1 MAANVF
7 PKVSVTF
14 RNLSVC
20 FATEDWA
27 ILTESDRNMY
37 KDAIQEI
44 YRTLLSM
51 GHRIMNPNILMY
63 TEETENCGATK
74 KRKSNADIPKLHN
87 AVQAPDILLLVEH
100 EKTVGVLPYREKRG
114 AGNMKSMMLSTE
126 EKQDQSSLSHSTCES
141 TNIQETAAPALSIFP
156 LPIKK
161 EEEEVYPVFP
171 CPSRRGFTEKDA
183 SPASSRVTREEKST
197 STHSVKQ
204 RASILNKPTKNN
216 VYLQRTLNFVYEI
229 KPSFI
234 YCPQYDQLQ
243 DKPFK
248 CNRCCKS
255 YPSNAQLMVHQWNH
269 R

>member
-141 TNIQETAAPALSIFP
+141 TNIQETAPALSIFP